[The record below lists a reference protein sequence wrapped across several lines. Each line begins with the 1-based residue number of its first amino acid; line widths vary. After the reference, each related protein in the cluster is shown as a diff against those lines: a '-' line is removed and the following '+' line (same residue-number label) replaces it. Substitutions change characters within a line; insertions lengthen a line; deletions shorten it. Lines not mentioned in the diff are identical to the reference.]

1 VLLRDLASSVTAR
14 SVAAAATGFPGG
26 ARSVSDVRPG
36 SGSPQPGP
44 GSPPTR
50 RPWLRLAVL
59 GVLLTAATVVAL
71 TVERPGV
78 PALRAWLDHAGPLG
92 WTAVVLAASGALMTP
107 VPRTALSVLLGA
119 AAGFPAGLAVAVLA
133 GWVGGMGGFALGRY
147 LGRDAVA
154 RLTGPRL
161 ARADRLF
168 RNRDFLAVVIARL
181 SPVPFWIVSYAAGLS
196 SVRWLPATLGTV
208 VGVVPGAVLHVGIGA
223 SVVGWL

>member
-1 VLLRDLASSVTAR
+1 MRDLASSVTAR
-14 SVAAAATGFPGG
+14 SVAVAATGFPDG

-36 SGSPQPGP
+36 SGSPHREP

-50 RPWLRLAVL
+50 RPWLRLTVL

-71 TVERPGV
+71 TVEPPGV
-78 PALRAWLDHAGPLG
+78 PALQGWLDHAGLLG
-92 WTAVVLAASGALMTP
+92 WTAVVLAVSGALMTP

-168 RNRDFLAVVIARL
+168 RNRGFLAVVIARL

-196 SVRWLPATLGTV
+196 SVRWLPATLGTA
-208 VGVVPGAVLHVGIGA
+208 VGVVPGAVLYVGIGA

>member
-1 VLLRDLASSVTAR
+1 V
-14 SVAAAATGFPGG
+14 GG
-26 ARSVSDVRPG
+26 VRPG
-36 SGSPQPGP
+36 SGSSPPEP

-50 RPWLRLAVL
+50 RPWLRLALL
-59 GVLLTAATVVAL
+59 GVLLAAATVVAS

-78 PALRAWLDHAGPLG
+78 PALQAWLDHAGPLG
-92 WTAVVLAASGALMTP
+92 WTAVVLTVSGALMTP

-147 LGRDAVA
+147 LGRDAVT

-168 RNRDFLAVVIARL
+168 RDRGFLAVVLARL

-196 SVRWLPATLGTV
+196 SIRWLPATFGTV

>member
-1 VLLRDLASSVTAR
+1 MH
-14 SVAAAATGFPGG
+14 PG
-26 ARSVSDVRPG
+26 PG
-36 SGSPQPGP
+36 SPRPEP

-50 RPWLRLAVL
+50 RPWRRLAVL
-59 GVLLTAATVVAL
+59 GLLLVVATVVAL

-78 PALRAWLDHAGPLG
+78 PALQGWLDHAGPLG
-92 WTAVVLAASGALMTP
+92 WTAVVLAVSGALMAP

-133 GWVGGMGGFALGRY
+133 GWFGGMGGFALGRH

-168 RNRDFLAVVIARL
+168 QNRGFLAVALARV

-196 SVRWLPATLGTV
+196 SIRWLPATLGTV
-208 VGVVPGAVLHVGIGA
+208 IGVVPGAVLHVGIGA

>member
-1 VLLRDLASSVTAR
+1 MEPSSPAS
-14 SVAAAATGFPGG
+14 G
-26 ARSVSDVRPG
+26 
-36 SGSPQPGP
+36 
-44 GSPPTR
+44 R

-59 GVLLTAATVVAL
+59 GLLLAAATVVAL

-78 PALRAWLDHAGPLG
+78 PALRDWLDDAGPLG
-92 WTAVVLAASGALMTP
+92 WTAVVLGVSGALMAP

-119 AAGFPAGLAVAVLA
+119 AAGFPAGLAVAVVA
-133 GWVGGMGGFALGRY
+133 GWLGGMGGFALGRH

-154 RLTGPRL
+154 RLAGRRL

-168 RNRDFLAVVIARL
+168 RNRGVLAVALARV

-208 VGVVPGAVLHVGIGA
+208 VGVVPGALLYVAIGA
-223 SVVGWL
+223 SVVSWF

>member
-1 VLLRDLASSVTAR
+1 VRAGSAARR
-14 SVAAAATGFPGG
+14 SVD
-26 ARSVSDVRPG
+26 VVRPG
-36 SGSPQPGP
+36 SGSPRPEP
-44 GSPPTR
+44 ESPPTR

-59 GVLLTAATVVAL
+59 GLLLVGATVVAL

-78 PALRAWLDHAGPLG
+78 PALQGWLDDAGPLG
-92 WTAVVLAASGALMTP
+92 WAAVVLAVSGALMAP
-107 VPRTALSVLLGA
+107 VPRTALSLLLGA

-133 GWVGGMGGFALGRY
+133 GWLGGMGGFALGRH

-154 RLTGPRL
+154 RLTGSRV

-168 RNRDFLAVVIARL
+168 RDRGFLAVVLARV

-196 SVRWLPATLGTV
+196 SIRWLPATLGTV